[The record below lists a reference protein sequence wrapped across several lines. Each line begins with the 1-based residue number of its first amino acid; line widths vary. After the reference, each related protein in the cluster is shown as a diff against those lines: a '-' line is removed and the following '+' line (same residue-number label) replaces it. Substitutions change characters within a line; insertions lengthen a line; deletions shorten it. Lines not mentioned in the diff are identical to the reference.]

1 MDTPTRILNETRAL
15 FQRRGIRAV
24 TMDDIARELGMS
36 KKTVY
41 QYFKNKADIVQGV
54 CNEYFSEERCM
65 HEEILEKAHDPVE
78 EMLLILQAMEKTFK
92 EIPSVMIYE
101 VRKYYPK
108 AWSLFDKYKYDFI
121 LDTIRQN
128 LAEGVKRGL
137 YRQDMDLEL
146 VARLRLT
153 EIEMIMN
160 PEVFPPQENDIQK
173 LQMELFKIFLHGVVT
188 MRGKKLIYK
197 YLNQP
202 EDE

>member
-15 FQRRGIRAV
+15 FKRRGIRAV

-41 QYFKNKADIVQGV
+41 QYFKNKAEIVQAV
-54 CNEYFSEERCM
+54 CNDHFNEERCIL
-65 HEEILEKAHDPVE
+65 EEILEKAHDPVE

-92 EIPSVMIYE
+92 EFPTVMIYE
-101 VRKYYPK
+101 VQRYYPN
-108 AWSLFDKYKYDFI
+108 AWNLFDGFKHDFI
-121 LDTIRQN
+121 LQSIRQN
-128 LAEGVKRGL
+128 LNEGVKLGL

-160 PEVFPPQENDIQK
+160 PEVFPPRENDIQK